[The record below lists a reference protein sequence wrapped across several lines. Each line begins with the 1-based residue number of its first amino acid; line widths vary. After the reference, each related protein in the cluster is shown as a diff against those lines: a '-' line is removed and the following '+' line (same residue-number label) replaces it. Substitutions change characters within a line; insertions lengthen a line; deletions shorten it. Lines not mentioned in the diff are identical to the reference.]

1 MKRAKEV
8 VRSYLYQMKLKMRES
23 FFFIPLK
30 KEMYGIEYDL
40 NQLSFDLKRGRGI
53 EGEESAYDESG

>member
-8 VRSYLYQMKLKMRES
+8 VRSSLSDEVENEGK

-40 NQLSFDLKRGRGI
+40 NQLSFDLRRGRGI